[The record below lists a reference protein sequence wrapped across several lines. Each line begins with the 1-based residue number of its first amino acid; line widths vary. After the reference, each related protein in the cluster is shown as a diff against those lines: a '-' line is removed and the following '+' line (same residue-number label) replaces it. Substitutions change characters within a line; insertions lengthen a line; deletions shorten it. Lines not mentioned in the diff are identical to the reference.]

1 MVEKKIEE
9 IKINA
14 NIFTRRILEKIKTK
28 EELKKKSQQFQDL
41 HWDDSYEVYYDS
53 SK

>member
-9 IKINA
+9 ITINA
-14 NIFTRRILEKIKTK
+14 NIFTRRLLQKIKTK
-28 EELKKKSQQFQDL
+28 EELKKTSQKFQDL